1 MRNTTPPKLH
11 EMARNTRAFAIG
23 AACVLGATTALAQ
36 EAKSPSAQECPAL
49 MAALN
54 PRLAKRDPGALLNA
68 ATLHEAGR
76 CVAKDDTK
84 ALEYL
89 NASASAG
96 NRVAI
101 ERLTRRFA
109 RGWGVPQSYA
119 MAGAWAGGKGAS
131 DERLDATDHSIGFA
145 ASVVTELLA
154 AVTYPPLPERAAREL
169 SFVVEIDAT
178 RPTRLAYRMTSPSTP
193 ESAAISSTVQSALE
207 ARLPEV
213 LKWLPLADASLLRS
227 ARVAVPVTLRY
238 TSAFEVEAVRHEM
251 LIKQP

>member
-1 MRNTTPPKLH
+1 MPNSTQPHLH
-11 EMARNTRAFAIG
+11 EKVRNVHAFMLG

-36 EAKSPSAQECPAL
+36 EAMSPSAPNCPEL

-54 PRLAKRDPGALLNA
+54 PKLAKRDPEALLSA
-68 ATLHEAGR
+68 ASLHETGR

-96 NRVAI
+96 NRVAT

-131 DERLDATDHSIGFA
+131 DERLDAADHSIGFA
-145 ASVVTELLA
+145 TSVVTELLA
-154 AVTYPPLPERAAREL
+154 AVTYPPLAERAAKGL

-178 RPTRLAYRMTSPSTP
+178 RPARLAYRMTSPSTP
-193 ESAAISSTVQSALE
+193 EAAALSTAVQAALD

-213 LKWLPLADASLLRS
+213 LKWLPPPDANLLRS

-238 TSAFEVEAVRHEM
+238 TASLEVEAVRHEM

>member
-1 MRNTTPPKLH
+1 MPNITQPLLH
-11 EMARNTRAFAIG
+11 EIARNARARMIG

-36 EAKSPSAQECPAL
+36 DAKSPSAQDCPAL

-54 PRLAKRDPGALLNA
+54 PQLAKRNPEALLNA

-76 CVAKDDTK
+76 CVAKDETK

-89 NASASAG
+89 NAAASAG
-96 NRVAI
+96 NQVAT
-101 ERLTRRFA
+101 ERLARRFA

-131 DERLDATDHSIGFA
+131 DERLDAADHSIGFA

-154 AVTYPPLPERAAREL
+154 AVTYPPLPERAARAL
-169 SFVVEIDAT
+169 SFVVEIDAM

-193 ESAAISSTVQSALE
+193 ESAALSSAVQLALE

-213 LKWLPLADASLLRS
+213 LKWLPPADAALLRP
-227 ARVAVPVTLRY
+227 ARTAVPVTLRY
-238 TSAFEVEAVRHEM
+238 TSPLEVEAVRYEM
-251 LIKQP
+251 VIKQP

>member
-1 MRNTTPPKLH
+1 MRNTVQSHVHDKATS
-11 EMARNTRAFAIG
+11 ARAFTLG
-23 AACVLGATTALAQ
+23 AACLLGVTTAFTQ
-36 EAKSPSAQECPAL
+36 EVKSPAAQDCPAL

-54 PRLAKRDPGALLNA
+54 PKLAKRDPEALLTA

-96 NRVAI
+96 NRVAT

-119 MAGAWAGGKGAS
+119 MAGAWASGKGAS
-131 DERLDATDHSIGFA
+131 DERLDAADHSIGFA
-145 ASVVTELLA
+145 TSVVTELLA
-154 AVTYPPLPERAAREL
+154 AVTYPPLPERAAKQL
-169 SFVVEIDAT
+169 SFVVEIDAM
-178 RPTRLAYRMTSPSTP
+178 RPAQLAYRMTSPSSP
-193 ESAAISSTVQSALE
+193 ESVALSNAVQAAFD

-213 LKWLPLADASLLRS
+213 LKWLPPADTKLLRP

-238 TSAFEVEAVRHEM
+238 TSSLEVDAVRQEM

>member
-1 MRNTTPPKLH
+1 MKNAAQTHLTQLACL
-11 EMARNTRAFAIG
+11 ARVFTIG
-23 AACVLGATTALAQ
+23 AVCVLSAPTALAQ
-36 EAKSPSAQECPAL
+36 EAKSRSAPDCPAL
-49 MAALN
+49 MAGLN
-54 PRLAKRDPGALLNA
+54 PKLAKRDPEALLSA
-68 ATLHEAGR
+68 ATLHETGR

-96 NRVAI
+96 NRIAT

-119 MAGAWAGGKGAS
+119 MAGAWASGKGAS
-131 DERLDATDHSIGFA
+131 DERLDAADHSIGFA
-145 ASVVTELLA
+145 TSVVTELLA
-154 AVTYPPLPERAAREL
+154 AVTYPPLPERAAKDL

-178 RPTRLAYRMTSPSTP
+178 RPARLAYRMTSPSTP
-193 ESAAISSTVQSALE
+193 ESTALSTAVQAAFD

-213 LKWLPLADASLLRS
+213 LKWLPPPDATLLRS

-238 TSAFEVEAVRHEM
+238 TSSLEVEAVRHEM